1 MQLMKYYGIYQ
12 CQQKRNCMESA
23 SLISFSTIVYIALLV
38 LVLVALK
45 IGIKIVPQSENWLIE
60 RLGKY
65 NRKLEAGLHI
75 IIPFFE
81 SVRYKVQI
89 QERQLPPKPINAIT
103 QDNVT
108 IEISLAVLYRI
119 TDASKTMYRIADV
132 DAAIL
137 TIVNGTVRSVLGK
150 TDLDGVQSN
159 RRQLAIE
166 IENELQEVSDE
177 WGIKLTRV
185 EITEVDVDDETKSA
199 MQQQLNAERKRRGTV
214 TEAEGRKQATQ
225 LDADAKL
232 YAAEKDA
239 QAKKILADAEAYA
252 VNAVSKAITD
262 GGTSAVE
269 FEIKKIQANAIQE
282 LSKGSNSKI
291 VLLPSDVL
299 SSLSSTIGRI
309 ASKL

>member
-1 MQLMKYYGIYQ
+1 
-12 CQQKRNCMESA
+12 MESN
-23 SLISFSTIVYIALLV
+23 SFLSFSTIVYIAFLV
-38 LVLVALK
+38 LILFALK
-45 IGIKIVPQSENWLIE
+45 GSIKIVPQSENWLVE

-65 NRKLEAGLHI
+65 NRNLEAGLHLT
-75 IIPFFE
+75 IPFFE

-159 RRQLAIE
+159 RRHLANE
-166 IENELQEVSDE
+166 IETELQEVSEE
-177 WGIKLTRV
+177 WGVKLTRV

-199 MQQQLNAERKRRGTV
+199 MQQQLNAERKRRGSV

-232 YAAEKDA
+232 YAAEKEA
-239 QAKKILADAEAYA
+239 MAKKILADAEAYA
-252 VNAVSKAITD
+252 VSSVSKAIAD
-262 GGTSAVE
+262 GGASAVE

-291 VLLPSDVL
+291 VLVPSDVL
-299 SSLSSTIGRI
+299 SSLSGTIGRI

>member
-1 MQLMKYYGIYQ
+1 
-12 CQQKRNCMESA
+12 MEST
-23 SLISFSTIVYIALLV
+23 SFISFSTVVYIALLI
-38 LVLVALK
+38 LVLIGLK
-45 IGIKIVPQSENWLIE
+45 GGIQIVPQSENWLIE

-75 IIPFFE
+75 TIPFFE

-132 DAAIL
+132 NDAIL
-137 TIVNGTVRSVLGK
+137 TIVNGTVRSVIGK

-159 RRQLAIE
+159 RRQLANE
-166 IENELQEVSDE
+166 IETELQEVSDE

-185 EITEVDVDDETKSA
+185 EITEVDVDDETKQA
-199 MQQQLNAERKRRGTV
+199 MQQQLNAERKRRGSV

-225 LDADAKL
+225 LEADAKL
-232 YAAEKDA
+232 YAAEKEA

-252 VNAVSKAITD
+252 VNAVSRAITD
-262 GGTSAVE
+262 GGASAVE

-291 VLLPSDVL
+291 VLIPSDVL
-299 SSLSSTIGRI
+299 SSLSGTIGKI
-309 ASKL
+309 ASKF

>member
-1 MQLMKYYGIYQ
+1 MDSTSGFTIY
-12 CQQKRNCMESA
+12 
-23 SLISFSTIVYIALLV
+23 SLVYIAFLILV
-38 LVLVALK
+38 LVTLK
-45 IGIKIVPQSENWLIE
+45 KAIQIVPQSENWLIE

-75 IIPFFE
+75 TIPFFE
-81 SVRYKVQI
+81 QVRYRVQI

-108 IEISLAVLYRI
+108 IVISLAVLYRI
-119 TDASKTMYRIADV
+119 TDAPKTMYRIADV
-132 DAAIL
+132 DSAIL

-159 RRQLAIE
+159 RRELAQEIE
-166 IENELQEVSDE
+166 IELQEVSDE

-199 MQQQLNAERKRRGTV
+199 MQQQLNSERKRRSAV

-232 YAAEKDA
+232 YAADKEA

-252 VNAVSKAITD
+252 VHAVSKSITD
-262 GGTSAVE
+262 GGASAIE
-269 FEIKKIQANAIQE
+269 FEIKKIHANAIQE
-282 LSKGSNSKI
+282 LSKSSNAKLI
-291 VLLPSDVL
+291 LLPSDVL
-299 SSLSSTIGRI
+299 SSLSGVIGRI
-309 ASKL
+309 NSKL

>member
-1 MQLMKYYGIYQ
+1 
-12 CQQKRNCMESA
+12 MESN
-23 SLISFSTIVYIALLV
+23 SFLSFSTIVYIAFLV
-38 LVLVALK
+38 LILFALK
-45 IGIKIVPQSENWLIE
+45 GSIKIVPQSENWLVE

-65 NRKLEAGLHI
+65 NRNLEAGLHLT
-75 IIPFFE
+75 IPFFE

-159 RRQLAIE
+159 RRHLANE
-166 IENELQEVSDE
+166 IETELQEVSEE
-177 WGIKLTRV
+177 WGVKLTRV

-199 MQQQLNAERKRRGTV
+199 MQQQLNAERKRRGSV

-232 YAAEKDA
+232 YAAEKEA
-239 QAKKILADAEAYA
+239 MAKKILADAEAYA
-252 VNAVSKAITD
+252 VSSVSKAIAD
-262 GGTSAVE
+262 GGASAVE
-269 FEIKKIQANAIQE
+269 FEIKKIQAHAIQE
-282 LSKGSNSKI
+282 LSKGTNSKI
-291 VLLPSDVL
+291 VLVPSDVL
-299 SSLSSTIGRI
+299 SSLSGTIGRI

>member
-1 MQLMKYYGIYQ
+1 
-12 CQQKRNCMESA
+12 MESN
-23 SLISFSTIVYIALLV
+23 SFISFSTIVYIAFLV
-38 LVLVALK
+38 LILFALK
-45 IGIKIVPQSENWLIE
+45 GSIKIVPQSENWLVE

-65 NRKLEAGLHI
+65 NRNLEAGLHLT
-75 IIPFFE
+75 IPFFE

-159 RRQLAIE
+159 RRHLANE
-166 IENELQEVSDE
+166 IETELQEVSEE
-177 WGIKLTRV
+177 WGVKLTRV

-199 MQQQLNAERKRRGTV
+199 MQQQLNAERKRRGSV

-232 YAAEKDA
+232 YAAEKEA
-239 QAKKILADAEAYA
+239 MAKKILADAEAYA
-252 VNAVSKAITD
+252 VSSVSKAIAD
-262 GGTSAVE
+262 GGASAVE

-291 VLLPSDVL
+291 VLVPSDVL
-299 SSLSSTIGRI
+299 SSLSGTIGRI

>member
-1 MQLMKYYGIYQ
+1 
-12 CQQKRNCMESA
+12 MESN
-23 SLISFSTIVYIALLV
+23 SFLSFSTIVYIAFLV
-38 LVLVALK
+38 LILFALK
-45 IGIKIVPQSENWLIE
+45 GSIKIVPQSENWLVE

-65 NRKLEAGLHI
+65 NRNLEAGLHLT
-75 IIPFFE
+75 IPFFE

-119 TDASKTMYRIADV
+119 TDASKTMYRIEDV

-159 RRQLAIE
+159 RRHLANE
-166 IENELQEVSDE
+166 IETELQEVSEE
-177 WGIKLTRV
+177 WGVKLTRV

-199 MQQQLNAERKRRGTV
+199 MQQQLNAERKRRGSV

-232 YAAEKDA
+232 YAAEKEA
-239 QAKKILADAEAYA
+239 MAKKILADAEAYA
-252 VNAVSKAITD
+252 VSSVSKAIAD
-262 GGTSAVE
+262 GGASAVE

-291 VLLPSDVL
+291 VLVPSDVL
-299 SSLSSTIGRI
+299 SSLSGTIGRI

>member
-1 MQLMKYYGIYQ
+1 MQLKKYYGINQ

-119 TDASKTMYRIADV
+119 TDASKTMYRISDV